1 MDEKTSNEIDAGK
14 TWWVVVDFGGLRLN
28 VVGSNRRGMVI
39 QPMSTNEGSGRSID
53 LIIVC
58 VG

>member
-39 QPMSTNEGSGRSID
+39 QPMSTNEGWAAG
-53 LIIVC
+53 LLMQ
-58 VG
+58 